1 MAATLLL
8 VRHGE
13 TDWNREG
20 RVQGHSDV
28 PLNDT
33 GRAQARALAAR
44 LAAERVDAVYAS
56 DLRRARD
63 TACEVARASGHPVT
77 TTPDL
82 REKHFGSWE
91 GLTRDEILS
100 RDPDALSGPWGDGE
114 TRDEMA
120 DRVLHA
126 LREIAARHEG
136 ETVVVVSH
144 GGPLRAVQRTLG
156 MVDDEPIV
164 NCHVLR
170 LVVDDGH
177 FCTA

>member
-33 GRAQARALAAR
+33 GRAQARALAEQ
-44 LAAERVDAVYAS
+44 LATEQVDAVYSS

-63 TACEVARASGHPVT
+63 TAREVARASGHAVT
-77 TTPDL
+77 TTSAL

-91 GLTRDEILS
+91 GLTHDEILS
-100 RDPDALSGPWGDGE
+100 RDANALSGPWSDGE
-114 TRDEMA
+114 PREEMA
-120 DRVLHA
+120 DRVLDA

-136 ETVVVVSH
+136 ETVLVVSH
-144 GGPLRAVQRTLG
+144 GGPLRAVQRALG
-156 MVDDEPIV
+156 TVDDEPIV

-170 LVVDDGH
+170 LVVDEGR
-177 FCTA
+177 FLTA

>member
-77 TTPDL
+77 TTP
-82 REKHFGSWE
+82 RPH
-91 GLTRDEILS
+91 
-100 RDPDALSGPWGDGE
+100 
-114 TRDEMA
+114 
-120 DRVLHA
+120 DRVSPLPSA
-126 LREIAARHEG
+126 VSPPPTTRM
-136 ETVVVVSH
+136 ET
-144 GGPLRAVQRTLG
+144 PKA
-156 MVDDEPIV
+156 
-164 NCHVLR
+164 
-170 LVVDDGH
+170 
-177 FCTA
+177 